1 MGDNWEICFSKV
13 WKWSTDHYAVRW
25 PMCFLFTIFIVHL
38 TNKVLCCTENIDAL
52 IIKLVPSCLQIETL
66 IDLFTRYNITE
77 LYWIGVFSYKDP
89 RRAVDVFY
97 DMLCYEKFIKK
108 LAPLSFMACDVI
120 RVIIYSPEG
129 CLTSR
134 IIVLSRVSWL
144 WYYTRRAILLM

>member
-1 MGDNWEICFSKV
+1 MIHPITLKLNRQCLAAHHCMMRKDENV
-13 WKWSTDHYAVRW
+13 DAVY
-25 PMCFLFTIFIVHL
+25 L
-38 TNKVLCCTENIDAL
+38 
-52 IIKLVPSCLQIETL
+52 
-66 IDLFTRYNITE
+66 YITE
-77 LYWIGVFSYKDP
+77 LYWISVFPYQDP

-134 IIVLSRVSWL
+134 IIVLSRVS
-144 WYYTRRAILLM
+144 